1 MRTTKTIV
9 FTAAILIAWSIAI
22 GVLAR
27 TDRSAQPE
35 RADRS
40 DRPTAFSP
48 PEEAQTQSLS
58 VSNASPITTTGML
71 AADIVGAG
79 AGPVII
85 CENLGLLCSD
95 PGTGASD
102 DVRGLSYGYDFVSTS
117 LPPIQFSVVAGSRGL
132 TGTAVRAEADCTPAE
147 PAADVFETALDGLNE
162 QDLDGNGTACSTN
175 SGFGLDLSEAVSGD
189 NVDEIERDPCLSID
203 PDCNG
208 VPDEPLFMTL
218 APGSPTLAEIGAT
231 ARDILITSPD
241 FAPQVWASG
250 SSDLGL
256 TSGDVI
262 DALCVLDNGDAVY
275 GAGDQVL
282 FSLAAGSPTLTTWNA
297 GPADVLRPQH
307 GVMYAASKLGL
318 LATDDV
324 DGLTC
329 SLEVQ
334 LSTLYLP
341 LIRK

>member
-9 FTAAILIAWSIAI
+9 LTAAILIAWTIAV

-27 TDRSAQPE
+27 TDRPTQP
-35 RADRS
+35 

-58 VSNASPITTTGML
+58 VSNASPITTTGL
-71 AADIVGAG
+71 LPADVLGAG
-79 AGPVII
+79 TGPVII
-85 CENLGLLCSD
+85 CENLGLLCAD
-95 PGTGASD
+95 PGTGTPD
-102 DVRGLSYGYDFVSTS
+102 DIRGLSYGYDFVATS
-117 LPPIQFSVVAGSRGL
+117 GPPLQFSVVAGSRGI

-147 PAADVFETALDGLNE
+147 PAADVFETALNGLNE
-162 QDLDGNGTACSTN
+162 QDLDGDGTACATN
-175 SGFGLDLSEAVSGD
+175 SGFGLDLSEAVNGD

-203 PDCNG
+203 PNCDG
-208 VPDEPLFMTL
+208 MPDEPVYVTL
-218 APGSPTLAEIGAT
+218 APGSPTLIEIGAT

-241 FAPQVWASG
+241 LVPQVWANG

-256 TSGDVI
+256 ASGDVI
-262 DALCVLDNGDAVY
+262 DALCVRDNGDAVY
-275 GAGDQVL
+275 GAGDTVL

-297 GPADVLRPQH
+297 GPADVLRPQY